1 MKQKITQN
9 DQSRLVVRNVTS
21 AVACSFCT
29 GFCVASLCFA
39 AEIFPNAWIVA
50 AIIAANPVIVAAMT
64 IFSIKQG
71 LNSLANS
78 KDRSPKG

>member
-1 MKQKITQN
+1 
-9 DQSRLVVRNVTS
+9 
-21 AVACSFCT
+21 
-29 GFCVASLCFA
+29 
-39 AEIFPNAWIVA
+39 
-50 AIIAANPVIVAAMT
+50 VAAMT